1 LLDATEAARKLLSAV
16 YRTGQRFGAG
26 HLIDV
31 LLGKS
36 GEKVAKFG
44 HDQLSVFGIG
54 KELSAEGWKSLARQL
69 EASEALVRDGE
80 YGGLVL
86 GPAARAILKGEVSVS
101 QKVVVDRPK
110 KARSTATADVASG
123 DLDLFEALRAVRRE
137 LAAAAALPPYVIF
150 HDSTLRA
157 MAASR
162 PQTPDQLAR
171 IPGVGARK
179 LEAYGDAFLTV
190 LRR

>member
-1 LLDATEAARKLLSAV
+1 M
-16 YRTGQRFGAG
+16 
-26 HLIDV
+26 

-36 GEKVAKFG
+36 GERIEKFG

-54 KELSAEGWKSLARQL
+54 KEMTGEGWKALARQL
-69 EASEALVRDGE
+69 EASEALVRDGD

-86 GPAARAILKGEVSVS
+86 GPSARAILKGEVAVS
-101 QKVVVDRPK
+101 LK
-110 KARSTATADVASG
+110 VASAQAERGQPGGRGRGRTAATTAAVADG
-123 DLDLFEALRAVRRE
+123 DLGLFDGLRAVRRE
-137 LAAAAALPPYVIF
+137 LAAAANLPPYVIF

-162 PQTPDQLAR
+162 PATMAEMGR

-179 LEAYGDAFLTV
+179 LEAYGAAFLAAISKG
-190 LRR
+190 